1 MLHPACNNMKIV
13 KYGKPV
19 CSLIIFVD
27 RLQFSLRKRV
37 AFSALNKP
45 QKSQTVSK
53 LIQLPINR
61 PDKKRASDKIRP
73 PQLLFRTVLFDIHS
87 CLIQIRQ
94 HSVVILALYN
104 LLKFCKLLLY

>member
-27 RLQFSLRKRV
+27 RLQFSPRKRV

-61 PDKKRASDKIRP
+61 PDKKGRPTKSDPLNYYYQNSI
-73 PQLLFRTVLFDIHS
+73 I
-87 CLIQIRQ
+87 
-94 HSVVILALYN
+94 
-104 LLKFCKLLLY
+104 